1 MRAELE
7 EIRKAQAAAKGKAFA
22 EKIMADAKH
31 CHIAE
36 TEEDI
41 NALKDGLTALRST
54 IPDMALVLGS
64 RYQGKPSLLVVLG
77 DERVKQGQHAGNIIR
92 AAAKEIQ
99 GGGGGQ
105 PHFATAGGKNP
116 EGIDKAL
123 EVAEEMID
131 K

>member
-1 MRAELE
+1 
-7 EIRKAQAAAKGKAFA
+7 
-22 EKIMADAKH
+22 
-31 CHIAE
+31 
-36 TEEDI
+36 
-41 NALKDGLTALRST
+41 
-54 IPDMALVLGS
+54 MALVLGS

-116 EGIDKAL
+116 DGLSAAL
-123 EVAEEMID
+123 RVASEML
-131 K
+131 